1 MGDETAT
8 RWWGEPG
15 GGPRPDPPGWWPEP
29 DNLHWVGSPE
39 DDRPGDHAGPEAARP
54 A

>member
-1 MGDETAT
+1 MGDEAA

-29 DNLHWVGSPE
+29 DSLHWVRSPE
-39 DDRPGDHAGPEAARP
+39 PAGEPAGHDRPDGAA
-54 A
+54 